1 MILNPEK
8 CKALKFSRE
17 NPMSSY
23 HYLLKV
29 LHYHY
34 LITIDLL
41 GLTLDNSLNFGK
53 HIAKIKKKVGK
64 QQDVLCRLK
73 NISSF
78 RTKLC
83 LYNSFIMSH
92 FHYCSSIWHH
102 CLKSDSKKLDRLHER
117 ALRYWY
123 SDESLETSTIFDRI
137 GYSLVDRRIQN
148 LLIIVFKTINNYPPE
163 YLRDLFRLRDN
174 IKNLRGVNK
183 LQVPKPNT
191 TRYGKNPVK
200 YLAAIT

>member
-1 MILNPEK
+1 
-8 CKALKFSRE
+8 
-17 NPMSSY
+17 
-23 HYLLKV
+23 
-29 LHYHY
+29 
-34 LITIDLL
+34 
-41 GLTLDNSLNFGK
+41 
-53 HIAKIKKKVGK
+53 
-64 QQDVLCRLK
+64 
-73 NISSF
+73 
-78 RTKLC
+78 
-83 LYNSFIMSH
+83 MSH

-163 YLRDLFRLRDN
+163 YLRGPFRLRDN
-174 IKNLRGVNK
+174 IKNLRGINK
-183 LQVPKPNT
+183 LQVPKPYT
-191 TRYGKNPVK
+191 TRHDKNSVK